1 MNVFHKVTLQM
12 LRKNKMRTIVT
23 IVGIIL
29 SAAMICAVTTCAT
42 SFQRYAQEN
51 AKYEDGN
58 WHGGVKSTSKEKLD
72 AIKNAADVEK
82 VVYAEQLGY
91 ALLENCDNKE
101 KPYLYVLGA
110 GRDFEEVMPIHITS
124 GRYPE
129 TVREILLP
137 DHLADNGG
145 VVYKVGDVLTITLSE
160 RMSEGHLQGQDNP
173 YYYYDI
179 ETGDTLPP
187 NETLEPRETV
197 TYTVVGFY
205 ERPDFEPWTAPG
217 YTALTLADAKEA
229 TGRYDVYFRLEN
241 PSEIYDFM
249 KDNGLVGEHNTNLL
263 MFYGVSGYEGFYTV
277 LYGLAGIVIGLIM
290 FGSISLIYNAFS
302 ISVSERTKQ
311 FGLLSSVGAT
321 KRQLRKMVLFEAFVV
336 SAVGIPLG
344 ILAGIGGIGV
354 TLWLIG
360 DKFAFMGSMQV
371 PMRLV
376 VSPVAVIVAILVAL
390 ITVLLSAWIPS
401 KRAMKVTAV
410 EAIRQNADIK
420 VSGRAVKSSRL
431 VQKLFGLP
439 GTLANKHFKRNKK
452 KYRATIASLFMS
464 IVLFVSA
471 SAFTTY
477 LTESVMGS
485 FGSAGYDLE
494 LMRYEKEGIGQKELY
509 QRLMGTKGT
518 TAGTYLLCDFVP
530 MLLEPK
536 AVNKEYYTLWKAEIE
551 KYNLE
556 APKDGRVEIMTNVL
570 FVEDSAF
577 DSYVKEHGLDRE
589 QFYNQESPKAIA
601 FDQFVGFNVEKERFT
616 TQYVF
621 AGESITADVNYMESP
636 TGYEYYEAYLN
647 EDNETILVFVNTE
660 NSEDTK
666 ELKSEDC
673 IRSRTVEIAEIR
685 YDRPYFVAD
694 AYYPSL
700 VYPYSMA
707 TAVLPENVVEGMPEG
722 YYFLTDDHAT
732 AYEEMKQILIE
743 EDIDM
748 QQFTNYAEMEEE
760 NRNIITIIKVFSYG
774 FIVLISLVAAANVF
788 NTISTNLALRRR
800 EFAMLRSVGMTQK
813 GIRRMLNFE
822 CLLYGTKALLLG
834 LPVALGITYLIH
846 LSVNAGYDIAFQVPY
861 KAMGIVTLSVFA
873 VVFVTML
880 YSMGKIR
887 KDNPMD
893 ALKNEN
899 L

>member
-1 MNVFHKVTLQM
+1 MNVFHKVTLQT

-29 SAAMICAVTTCAT
+29 STAMICAVTTCAT
-42 SFQRYAQEN
+42 SFQRYAQDN
-51 AKYEDGN
+51 AKYEDGD
-58 WHGGVKSTSKEKLD
+58 WHGGVKSTSKETLD
-72 AIKNAADVEK
+72 EIKNATDVEK
-82 VVYAEQLGY
+82 AVYAEQLGY
-91 ALLENCDNKE
+91 TLLENCDNE
-101 KPYLYVLGA
+101 QKPYLYVLGA
-110 GRDFEEVMPIHITS
+110 GRDFEEVMPVHITE

-129 TVREILLP
+129 TAQEILLP
-137 DHLADNGG
+137 DHLANNGG
-145 VVYKVGDVLTITLSE
+145 VVYHVGDVITLTLSE
-160 RMSEGHLQGQDNP
+160 RMCDGYLQGQNNP
-173 YYYYDI
+173 YYSYDI
-179 ETGDTLPP
+179 ETGETYAP

-217 YTALTLADAKEA
+217 YTAITLVGAEEA
-229 TGRYDVYFRLEN
+229 TGRYDVYFRLKN
-241 PSEIYDFM
+241 ASDIYDFM

-263 MFYGVSGYEGFYTV
+263 MFYGVSGYEGFYVV
-277 LYGLAGIVIGLIM
+277 LYGLMSIVIGLIM

-321 KRQLRKMVLFEAFVV
+321 KRQLRKMVFFEALVV
-336 SAVGIPLG
+336 SAVGIPVG
-344 ILAGIGGIGV
+344 ILAGIGGMGV

-360 DKFAFMGSMQV
+360 DKFAFMGSMHT

-376 VSPVAVIVAILVAL
+376 VSPVAVIAAILVAL

-401 KRAMKVTAV
+401 KRATKVTAV
-410 EAIRQNADIK
+410 EAIRQHADIK

-431 VQKLFGLP
+431 VQKLFGLS

-494 LMRYEKEGIGQKELY
+494 LKRYEKEGIAQQELFEV
-509 QRLMGTKGT
+509 LMETKGAT
-518 TAGTYLLCDFVP
+518 EGAYMLQYYAP
-530 MLLEPK
+530 MLLEQE
-536 AVNKEYYTLWKAEIE
+536 AINEEYYKLWKAENE
-551 KYNLE
+551 KYGLE
-556 APKDGRVEIMTNVL
+556 APKDGRVEIMGNII
-570 FVEDSAF
+570 FVDDRAF
-577 DSYVKEHGLDRE
+577 DAYVKENGLDRE
-589 QFYNQESPKAIA
+589 DFYNRESPKAIA
-601 FDQFVGFNVEKERFT
+601 FDKFTQFDSEKGRYT

-621 AGESITADVNYMESP
+621 AGESGTVDINYVENP
-636 TGYEYYEAYLN
+636 KGYELYERYVN
-647 EDNETILVFVNTE
+647 EDDEMILVFVNTE

-666 ELKSEDC
+666 ELPYDDC
-673 IRSRTVEIAEIR
+673 IKSRALEIGKVR
-685 YDRPYFVAD
+685 YDRPYFVED
-694 AYYPSL
+694 EYGPSL
-700 VYPYSMA
+700 MYPYSMA
-707 TAVLPENVVEGMPEG
+707 TDVLPEDVVEGMSEA
-722 YYFLTDDHAT
+722 YYFLTKDHAVT
-732 AYEEMKQILIE
+732 YEEMEQILLDK
-743 EDIDM
+743 DIDT
-748 QQFTNYAEMEEE
+748 QWFVNLAEMEEE

-788 NTISTNLALRRR
+788 NTISTNMALRRR

-813 GIRRMLNFE
+813 GIRKMLNYE
-822 CLLYGTKALLLG
+822 CLLYGTKALLYG

-846 LSVNAGYDIAFQVPY
+846 LSVNAGYDIAFHVPF